1 MRLNMIKKAAVLLAG
16 FLFVHCGAPDPRD
29 TGDTGDTGDT
39 RDTGDTAG
47 VAALAQ
53 PLTATSSFLY
63 TVTNGSSNAIAAYRR
78 DASTGA
84 IGSLVGLY
92 GTGGAGSGDLLVSQ
106 SGLITDGRYLFVV
119 NPGSNTISS
128 LAIGSTG
135 ALSRVST
142 VDSGGTFPV
151 SLILRGSQ
159 LLVLNQGTAARAP
172 SLTGFT
178 VAAGGL
184 LTATGLR
191 TALTFGNIPT
201 HIVLNPSGSLLIL
214 LVPQPAGTGHMVSY
228 AVSYDTSG
236 NIARLT
242 KRYDFTG
249 LPGPFAG
256 VFSPRAAASNQLLV
270 VDENLPG
277 AISFVVGTSGTLTV
291 NNSAVSR
298 QRFPCWIV
306 VNAAG
311 TSAFTTNTGADTLSL
326 FAVASDGKMTL
337 RSNVGAAGHLPTDL
351 TLDPAGRYLYEVNV
365 GSASVKGW
373 RLTGAT
379 TSAGLAAVNATAAA
393 DLPAD
398 AAPFGVVVVDK

>member
-1 MRLNMIKKAAVLLAG
+1 MINRVAVLLAG
-16 FLFVHCGAPDPRD
+16 FLFVHCGAPDTPG
-29 TGDTGDTGDT
+29 TV
-39 RDTGDTAG
+39 DTADTSETG
-47 VAALAQ
+47 VAAGLAAFAQ

-63 TVTNGSSNAIAAYRR
+63 TATNGSTNAIAAYRR
-78 DASTGA
+78 DVGTGA

-128 LAIGSTG
+128 LAIGTTG
-135 ALSRVST
+135 ALLRVST

-151 SLILRGSQ
+151 SLILRGNQ
-159 LLVLNQGTAARAP
+159 LLALNQGTEGRAP
-172 SLTGFT
+172 SLAGFT
-178 VAAGGL
+178 VSASGQI
-184 LTATGLR
+184 TATGLR
-191 TALTFGNIPT
+191 TALTLGNIPT

-214 LVPQPAGTGHMVSY
+214 LVPQPVGTGHMVTY
-228 AVSYDTSG
+228 AVTYDTGG
-236 NIARLT
+236 NITRLT

-277 AISFVVGTSGTLTV
+277 TISFLVSASGTLTV
-291 NNSAVSR
+291 NNSAGNR

-306 VNAAG
+306 VTAAG
-311 TSAFTTNTGADTLSL
+311 TSAFTTNTGSDTMSL
-326 FAVASDGKMTL
+326 FAVASDGRMTL
-337 RSNVGAAGHLPTDL
+337 RSNVAAGGHLPTDL

-398 AAPFGVVVVDK
+398 SAPFGVVVVDK

>member
-1 MRLNMIKKAAVLLAG
+1 MFKRAAVLLAG
-16 FLFVHCGAPDPRD
+16 FLFIHCGAPDSADTLGADD
-29 TGDTGDTGDT
+29 TGI
-39 RDTGDTAG
+39 AG
-47 VAALAQ
+47 GLAAVAQ

-63 TVTNGSSNAIAAYRR
+63 TATNGSSNAIAAYRR

-84 IGSLVGLY
+84 IGALVGLY

-128 LAIGSTG
+128 LAIGTTG

-151 SLILRGSQ
+151 SLILRGNQ
-159 LLVLNQGTAARAP
+159 LLALNQGTEGRAP
-172 SLTGFT
+172 SLAGFT
-178 VAAGGL
+178 VAASGQI
-184 LTATGLR
+184 TATGLR
-191 TALTFGNIPT
+191 TALTLGNIPT

-214 LVPQPAGTGHMVSY
+214 LVPQPVGTGHVVTY
-228 AVSYDTSG
+228 AVSYDAGG
-236 NIARLT
+236 NVSRLT
-242 KRYDFTG
+242 KRSDFTG

-277 AISFVVGTSGTLTV
+277 TISFLVSASGTLTV
-291 NNSAVSR
+291 NNSAGNR

-306 VNAAG
+306 VTTAG
-311 TSAFTTNTGADTLSL
+311 TSAFTTNTGSDTMSL
-326 FAVASDGKMTL
+326 FAVASDGRMTL
-337 RSNVGAAGHLPTDL
+337 RSNVAAGGHLPTDL

-398 AAPFGVVVVDK
+398 SAPFGVVVVDK

>member
-1 MRLNMIKKAAVLLAG
+1 MINRVAVLLAG
-16 FLFVHCGAPDPRD
+16 FLFVGCGAPDLADTTD
-29 TGDTGDTGDT
+29 TGET
-39 RDTGDTAG
+39 G
-47 VAALAQ
+47 VAAGLGAVAQ

-92 GTGGAGSGDLLVSQ
+92 ATGGAGSGDLLVSQ

-128 LAIGSTG
+128 LAIGTTG

-159 LLVLNQGTAARAP
+159 LLVLNQGTTGRAP
-172 SLTGFT
+172 SLAGYT
-178 VAAGGL
+178 VAASGQ

-191 TALTFGNIPT
+191 TALTLGNLPT

-214 LVPQPAGTGHMVSY
+214 LVPQPVGTGHMVSY
-228 AVSYDTSG
+228 AVSYDAGG

-256 VFSPRAAASNQLLV
+256 VFSPRATASNQLLV

-277 AISFVVGTSGTLTV
+277 TISFLVSASGNLTV
-291 NNSAVSR
+291 NNSAGNR

-306 VNAAG
+306 VTAAG
-311 TSAFTTNTGADTLSL
+311 TSAFTTNTGSDTMSL
-326 FAVASDGKMTL
+326 FAVASDGRMTL
-337 RSNVGAAGHLPTDL
+337 RSNVAAGGHLPTDL

-365 GSASVKGW
+365 GSSSVKGW

>member
-1 MRLNMIKKAAVLLAG
+1 MIKRVAVLLAG
-16 FLFVHCGAPDPRD
+16 VLFVHCGAPDPADTMD
-29 TGDTGDTGDT
+29 TGDTGVA
-39 RDTGDTAG
+39 AG
-47 VAALAQ
+47 LAALAQ
-53 PLTATSSFLY
+53 PLTASSSFVY
-63 TVTNGSSNAIAAYRR
+63 TATNGSSNAIAAYRR
-78 DASTGA
+78 DASTGV
-84 IGSLVGLY
+84 IGSLFGLY

-119 NPGSNTISS
+119 NPGSNSISS
-128 LAIGSTG
+128 LAIGATG
-135 ALSRVST
+135 ALARVST

-151 SLILRGSQ
+151 SLILRGGQ
-159 LLVLNQGTAARAP
+159 LLVLNQGTGGRAP
-172 SLTGFT
+172 SLAGFT
-178 VAAGGL
+178 VAASGQ

-191 TALTFGNIPT
+191 TALTLGNVPT
-201 HIVLNPSGSLLIL
+201 HIVLNASGSLLIL
-214 LVPQPAGTGHMVSY
+214 LVPQPVGSGHMVSY

-256 VFSPRAAASNQLLV
+256 VFSPRATASNQLLV

-277 AISFVVGTSGTLTV
+277 TISFLVGTSGSLTV
-291 NNSAVSR
+291 NNSANNR

-306 VNAAG
+306 VTAAG
-311 TSAFTTNTGADTLSL
+311 TSAFTTNTGSDTLSL
-326 FAVASDGKMTL
+326 FAVASDGRMTL
-337 RSNVGAAGHLPTDL
+337 RSNVAAAGHLPTDL

-365 GSASVKGW
+365 GNASVKGW